1 MRPLHLYL
9 RINTVAECVIVQFMP
24 WAIKVKTKI
33 IELFPTLMECRAES
47 LPQCV
52 ARYVVNPS
60 ACSEAVKPVTI
71 LKVTGE

>member
-1 MRPLHLYL
+1 
-9 RINTVAECVIVQFMP
+9 MP

-60 ACSEAVKPVTI
+60 ACSAAVKPVTI